1 MIGNTDK
8 SGKAARASHSRG
20 SALPVLVALTAL
32 GGCAAYHPAP
42 LAAASDVLAP
52 PVLAVLSARAQAIDR
67 PFLKP
72 QPIDLSQPLT
82 PNALGVIA
90 VLENPDLRALRS
102 RVGVTEAQAFAARL
116 LPDPSAFVGFDKLV
130 SGPDVLNGFAGQ
142 LGLDI
147 GALRRRRVNAAA
159 AAAARE
165 RVRLDIAWAEWQT
178 AGAARLQGVRILALE
193 RQAGFA
199 RASAASAERLLAI
212 TQRAA
217 GRGDIAGPDVETRRL
232 AALNAADRLRINERD
247 LGVARF
253 ELNRRLGLPPQTQ
266 ILLAP
271 VVPALAPPTV
281 ETLVA
286 RATERRLDLRAL
298 QAGYAVSEADVRRAI
313 IDQFPNLS
321 VTLAGARDTGGNST
335 VGPRVGLSLP
345 LWNRNRGGIAL
356 TTATREQLR
365 TEYEA
370 RLFQTRSE
378 IAGAIGSIQSAQ
390 RQRVSIVAA
399 LPRLQQFATA
409 TARAA
414 ARGDLAQVTADGAA
428 QSLRDRQA
436 ALAALDQQA
445 AEAAIALELFVG
457 EPSEVWTR

>member
-1 MIGNTDK
+1 MIGNTPK
-8 SGKAARASHSRG
+8 TAESTRVRRTERVPF
-20 SALPVLVALTAL
+20 PVLLALAAL
-32 GGCAAYHPAP
+32 DGCARYTPAP
-42 LAAASDVLAP
+42 LASPASVLAP
-52 PVLAVLSARAQAIDR
+52 PPLALLSAQAQAIDR

-72 QPIDLSQPLT
+72 TAIDLSQPLT
-82 PNALGVIA
+82 PNALAIIA

-102 RVGVTEAQAFAARL
+102 RAGVTQAQAFAARL
-116 LPDPSAFVGFDKLV
+116 LPDPSISAGFDKLV
-130 SGPDVLNGFAGQ
+130 SGPDALNGFAGQ

-165 RVRLDIAWAEWQT
+165 QVRLDIAWAEWQT
-178 AGAARLQGVRILALE
+178 AGAARLQGVRILTLE
-193 RQAGFA
+193 RQLGFA
-199 RASAASAERLLAI
+199 RASAASAERLLAV

-217 GRGDIAGPDVETRRL
+217 GRGDIAGPEVETRRL
-232 AALNAADRLRINERD
+232 AALDAADRLRTAERD
-247 LGVARF
+247 VGVARF
-253 ELNRRLGLPPQTQ
+253 ELNKQLGLPPQTQ

-271 VVPALAPPTV
+271 VVPALAPPPV
-281 ETLVA
+281 EMLVA
-286 RATERRLDLRAL
+286 RATERRLDLGAL
-298 QAGYAVSEADVRRAI
+298 RAGYAVSEADVRRAV

-321 VTLAGARDTGGNST
+321 ITLAGARDTAGNLT
-335 VGPRVGLSLP
+335 LGPQVGLALP

-365 TEYEA
+365 AEYEA

-378 IAGAIGSIQSAQ
+378 ISGAVGSIQNAA
-390 RQRVSIVAA
+390 RQRAAIVAA
-399 LPRLQQFATA
+399 LPRLLQFASA

-445 AEAAIALELFVG
+445 AEAAIALELYVG